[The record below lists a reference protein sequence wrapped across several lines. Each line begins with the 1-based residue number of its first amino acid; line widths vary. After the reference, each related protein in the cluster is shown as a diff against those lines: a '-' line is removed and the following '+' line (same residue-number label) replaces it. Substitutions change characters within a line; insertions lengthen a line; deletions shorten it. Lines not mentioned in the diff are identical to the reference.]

1 MEIQLNNVGKKFRN
15 NWVFRNLDFTFSN
28 AGTYAILGQNGSGK
42 STLLQILSG
51 ITLPSE
57 GEVKYSI
64 SGEEVS
70 AANVYQEIVYAAPYV
85 QLFEQLT
92 LKEMIGVHL
101 RFKEFYNGMNANDII
116 ERMYLT
122 AHSDRQIEIFSSGMK
137 QRLKLALAIMSKS
150 SFLFLDE
157 PITNLDQKGKD
168 WYKSLIEEFQFERT
182 IVVCSNRQETEYS
195 FCDQVF
201 NLSP

>member
-1 MEIQLNNVGKKFRN
+1 LEIQLNNVGKKFRN